1 MPNTNESGHAINVA
15 NFETLIGFCTS
26 FGTAYNPANAS
37 LKLVALTAQHA
48 AAKAAIGNLEQAK
61 TNHDNA
67 TNSREIVFYKIKPLS
82 TRMLNALS
90 ASGAAS
96 QTVDDARSVN
106 RKIQGRRATPGKKA
120 DPEAREGEPAPKKVS
135 ASQQGFNN
143 LIGHFSQFIKILEA
157 EPLYK
162 PNEEDLKVV
171 SLKALLNELSTRNS
185 DVMQALAALKRTRI
199 NRDEILYRKDTGI
212 CDVAQSAKSYMKSLF
227 SSVTPQFKQFG
238 ALRFKKTSR

>member
-1 MPNTNESGHAINVA
+1 MQSTNETGHAINVA

-26 FGTAYNPANAS
+26 FGTAYNPANTS

-48 AAKAAIGNLEQAK
+48 AAKAAIGSLEQAK
-61 TNHDNA
+61 TSHDNA
-67 TNSREIVFYKIKPLS
+67 TNAREIVFMNLKPLS

-106 RKIQGRRATPGKKA
+106 RKIQGRRAAPRKKA
-120 DPEAREGEPAPKKVS
+120 DPEALEGEQSPKGAS

-162 PNEEDLKVV
+162 PNEEALKVV
-171 SLKALLNELSTRNS
+171 SLKALLDELNTRNS
-185 DVMQALAALKRTRI
+185 DVMQALAILKRARI
-199 NRDEILYRKDTGI
+199 NRDEILYQKVTGI
-212 CDVAQSAKSYMKSLF
+212 YDVAKSTKSYMKSLF
-227 SSVTPQFKQFG
+227 SYVSPQFKQFG
-238 ALRFKKTSR
+238 SLKFTKP